1 MTALPYEPPESPE
14 SKNSA
19 RHTGIPVIAYKI
31 VGLILLVLL
40 VYWLWRT
47 YTHLPPAQPTRY
59 PAEYISAPSLDR
71 FHVLHRRP
79 DVHDSSVDEVIT
91 DVASANR

>member
-1 MTALPYEPPESPE
+1 MPALPYEPPQSPE

-19 RHTGIPVIAYKI
+19 RHTGIPIVAYKI

-40 VYWLWRT
+40 GYWLWRT
-47 YTHLPPAQPTRY
+47 YTRFAAAQPIRY
-59 PAEYISAPSLDR
+59 PAEYISAPALDR

-79 DVHDSSVDEVIT
+79 DGGSVILAGT
-91 DVASANR
+91 LP